1 MYRVVRVGEQDDEL
15 FLYSLSI
22 NHQRV
27 ASNYELFSYSL
38 LSTPYSRSNGK
49 IAYKTK
55 KTYRKGITEMS
66 SAVEVTDGSFKEDVL
81 DSEIP
86 VLVDF
91 WAPWCGP
98 CRMVGPVVDEIA
110 AQYEG
115 KIKVV
120 KLNTDNNPNVASQYG
135 IRSIPTLMIFK
146 AGQKV
151 DTVVGAVP
159 KATLS
164 NTLEKY
170 L

>member
-1 MYRVVRVGEQDDEL
+1 
-15 FLYSLSI
+15 
-22 NHQRV
+22 
-27 ASNYELFSYSL
+27 
-38 LSTPYSRSNGK
+38 
-49 IAYKTK
+49 
-55 KTYRKGITEMS
+55 MS

-115 KIKVV
+115 KIKVF

-146 AGQKV
+146 GGQKV
-151 DTVVGAVP
+151 DTVVHLHHADRVNALRHRFGREAVAAGRGAVVGDHARAARGSTP
-159 KATLS
+159 TRRPRSGSAS
-164 NTLEKY
+164 S
-170 L
+170 